1 MTFQPRMQN
10 KIGGFSVIGGV
21 HRRQWNG
28 IVADIWNVN
37 CAAQAGGYYVAQDPR
52 LFILLDQRGSGATN
66 VRLSPRAQ
74 GRAQDYDHGRISY
87 IPAGMELWADLTGI
101 EFVRHLDIHF
111 DATII
116 GQRLMEDIDPAQI
129 DHPRLHFSDP
139 RLIALAELIAAECE
153 NPEPLHDLYGDGLT
167 LSLLIDVL
175 QLRAPQPRRRSALA
189 AWQLRRAV
197 DYIEENCV
205 RNIRLEELASL
216 TGLSQSH
223 FSHDRPAATSMADA
237 GEDRT
242 GQAPAAEKRDAV
254 DHSCGRNRLCGSGA
268 FHPCLPQ
275 ECRGSTRQLE
285 AKQACLKTTV
295 REQLH
300 TPRRIAQKR
309 SIFLVTDK
317 RRR

>member
-37 CAAQAGGYYVAQDPR
+37 CAAQAGGYYVSQDPR

-74 GRAQDYDHGRISY
+74 GRPQDYDQGRISY
-87 IPAGMELWADLTGI
+87 IPAGMELWADLAGI

-111 DATII
+111 DAEII
-116 GQRLMEDIDPAQI
+116 GKRLMEDIDPAQI

-153 NPEPLHDLYGDGLT
+153 NPDPLHDLYGDGLT
-167 LSLLIDVL
+167 LSLLINVL
-175 QLRAPQPRRRSALA
+175 QLHAPRPRRRSALA

-197 DYIEENCV
+197 DYIEENCM

-223 FSHDRPAATSMADA
+223 FSHAFKASTGLPPHQWQTQARLERAKHLLLKSEMPLTTVAVETGFADQA
-237 GEDRT
+237 HFTRVFRKNVGV
-242 GQAPAAEKRDAV
+242 APA
-254 DHSCGRNRLCGSGA
+254 SW
-268 FHPCLPQ
+268 
-275 ECRGSTRQLE
+275 
-285 AKQACLKTTV
+285 
-295 REQLH
+295 
-300 TPRRIAQKR
+300 KR
-309 SIFLVTDK
+309 SRLA
-317 RRR
+317 

>member
-37 CAAQAGGYYVAQDPR
+37 CAAQAGGYYISQDPR

-74 GRAQDYDHGRISY
+74 GRPQDYDHGRISY
-87 IPAGMELWADLTGI
+87 IPAGMELWADLSGI

-111 DATII
+111 DTEII
-116 GQRLMEDIDPAQI
+116 GRRLMEDIDPAQI
-129 DHPRLHFSDP
+129 DHPRLHFSDS

-167 LSLLIDVL
+167 LSLLINVL

-223 FSHDRPAATSMADA
+223 FSHAFKASTGLPPHQWQTQARLERAKHLLLKNEMPLTTVAVETGFADQA
-237 GEDRT
+237 HFTRVFRKNVGA
-242 GQAPAAEKRDAV
+242 APA
-254 DHSCGRNRLCGSGA
+254 SW
-268 FHPCLPQ
+268 
-275 ECRGSTRQLE
+275 
-285 AKQACLKTTV
+285 
-295 REQLH
+295 
-300 TPRRIAQKR
+300 KR
-309 SIFLVTDK
+309 SRLA
-317 RRR
+317 